1 MSILTLARF
10 ILEFSLMDFE
20 TVMLSESKLASA
32 ALFMALRMTNKTDCW
47 DKTLEYYTGTVSFN
61 FPTLPIFFSFIFYLL
76 GYVLKDFAKVVVVL
90 NAGLHQKPRDT
101 IKTVRSKYMHKI
113 FFEVA
118 KTPLLSIEKLFENT
132 GISYVDNNVGIKV

>member
-32 ALFMALRMTNKTDCW
+32 ALFMALRMTNIIDCW
-47 DKTLEYYTGTVSFN
+47 DKTLEYYTGNRFGEAFKNTMIYN
-61 FPTLPIFFSFIFYLL
+61 EFSSL
-76 GYVLKDFAKVVVVL
+76 GYELKDFAKVVVVL
-90 NAGLHQKPRDT
+90 NAGLHQKPRET
-101 IKTVRSKYMHKI
+101 IKTVRNKYMHKI

-118 KTPLLSIEKLFENT
+118 KVPLKSNDKLFETT
-132 GISYVDNNVGIKV
+132 GISYVNNDVSIKV